1 MSHDNIPHSDP
12 LRSPVVYYVYQVLTS
27 KLLDLLKL
35 PLAILCLDI
44 TGLCGS
50 LVRLVRSFPVELF
63 GVLTGEMLPLV
74 LTTSTS
80 SSNT

>member
-1 MSHDNIPHSDP
+1 MTFRFKEIVPE
-12 LRSPVVYYVYQVLTS
+12 
-27 KLLDLLKL
+27 LLS
-35 PLAILCLDI
+35 LAILCLDI

>member
-35 PLAILCLDI
+35 PLAYE
-44 TGLCGS
+44 
-50 LVRLVRSFPVELF
+50 V
-63 GVLTGEMLPLV
+63 
-74 LTTSTS
+74 
-80 SSNT
+80 SNFQ